1 MHLSLRGEVPNFQV
15 QDFTQAIDQSHDS
28 NLPISLSPL
37 FPKRLS
43 LLSQS
48 TCVGSR
54 YGTRESFEIPFSLT
68 PRINPTLFYIESH
81 SSFRPILNTTFL
93 LGLQLLASA
102 KTPVDLSQCVRNPA
116 SVTSERISSVQE
128 LEPVSL
134 SSSEELLRNLGST
147 NPRLKTHCRGTLALL
162 GGVDSHDS
170 LLLLT
175 PGSALQHGP

>member
-1 MHLSLRGEVPNFQV
+1 MSLRGEVPDVQV

-28 NLPISLSPL
+28 NLPTSLAPL

-54 YGTRESFEIPFSLT
+54 YGTRESFGIPFSRT

-81 SSFRPILNTTFL
+81 SNIHPILNITFL
-93 LGLQLLASA
+93 LGLKFLASA
-102 KTPVDLSQCVRNPA
+102 KTPVNLSRCVRNPA
-116 SVTSERISSVQE
+116 SVTRKRISSVQE

-134 SSSEELLRNLGST
+134 SSSEELLRDLGST

-162 GGVDSHDS
+162 GGIDSHDS